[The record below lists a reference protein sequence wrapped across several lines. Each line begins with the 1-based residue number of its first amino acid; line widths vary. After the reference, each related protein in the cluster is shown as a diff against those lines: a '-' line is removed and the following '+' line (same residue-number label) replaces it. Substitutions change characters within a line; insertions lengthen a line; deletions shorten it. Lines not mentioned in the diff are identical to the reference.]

1 MTRELRRAV
10 QALCVVL
17 CLAPTTAGG
26 VEPQYDAVDIVKYR
40 QFVMKALEAHMEAV
54 RSVVVGKADYWN
66 QVGDHAVAIS
76 GMSRA
81 MLQLFP
87 HWTGPHKVQTDA
99 LTTVWDRWPDF
110 QTAALRF
117 NTEAAGLVNAV
128 SSIDRRTIVGQFKNV
143 EHACTACH
151 EQFLKPLP

>member
-1 MTRELRRAV
+1 MTGNSRKAL

-40 QFVMKALEAHMEAV
+40 QFVMKALDAHMEAV
-54 RSVVVGKADYWN
+54 RSVVVGKADYWH

-87 HWTGPHKVQTDA
+87 HWTGPGKVKTEA
-99 LTTVWDRWPDF
+99 MKTFWARWPDF

-117 NTEAAGLVNAV
+117 NAEAAGLVTAV
-128 SSIDRRTIVGQFKNV
+128 SSIDRRAIVGQFKKV
-143 EHACTACH
+143 EHACAACH
-151 EQFLKPLP
+151 EQFLKPVP